1 MPADG
6 RNGPSSVAADTLGVP
21 ENEARRRER
30 LRARLE
36 ESLEL
41 PCYGVSSLKED
52 DGPITVRD
60 TAHTVGRVN
69 YHVRPISDVHN
80 CIVSSR
86 ERRVDVINDW
96 TVYWL
101 VSV

>member
-21 ENEARRRER
+21 ENEARTPTSASRREP
-30 LRARLE
+30 RAIRW
-36 ESLEL
+36 
-41 PCYGVSSLKED
+41 CVSSLKED

-60 TAHTVGRVN
+60 TARTVGRVN

-80 CIVSSR
+80 CIVSSSR
-86 ERRVDVINDW
+86 EQRVECR
-96 TVYWL
+96 
-101 VSV
+101 